1 MRKRRRF
8 EIIQLGGGGGGERG
22 SQKNQEG
29 FSYMGE
35 WKEDIPR
42 RQRHI

>member
-8 EIIQLGGGGGGERG
+8 ERIQLGGGGRG
-22 SQKNQEG
+22 SQKNEEG
-29 FSYMGE
+29 LSYMGE

-42 RQRHI
+42 GQRQI